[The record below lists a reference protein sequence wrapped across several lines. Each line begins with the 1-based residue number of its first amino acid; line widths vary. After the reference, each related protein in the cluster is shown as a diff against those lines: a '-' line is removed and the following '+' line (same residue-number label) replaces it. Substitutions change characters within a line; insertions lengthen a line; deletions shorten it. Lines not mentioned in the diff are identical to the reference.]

1 MKNMKLAT
9 IISASML
16 LSLGA
21 AFTSMASTGW
31 VQENGTW
38 RYYDRY
44 GDYVVDEWQK
54 SGDDWYYLDEDGYM
68 STDALIEDDGDYY
81 AVDSSGRMVK
91 NEWRYL
97 EDEDGEWYWFYF
109 KANGKAEDEGFLTVD
124 GAKYHFTDSRMDE
137 GWIQDDD
144 DTYYTNPEHDGTYG
158 SIKTGWVYVDDF
170 DDDDDVAPEEE
181 GWYYFNTNGKMEYN
195 DEKKINGYY
204 YVFDEN
210 GLMLDNWVEFTKAST
225 ATSSDASYDETIYKF
240 YRPSNG
246 DRMDGWVWLDE
257 KDADD
262 EGKDTEEGW
271 YYFKNGIPYTS
282 EYKTTEIADGYG
294 VAKINSKIYCFDEN
308 GLMVTGK
315 VDAADGTYYY
325 FDEDENDGSMKYG
338 KVKITDSDD
347 LDEGTYYFA
356 DKGSLGEKG
365 QSQTGV
371 FKGYL
376 YDNGVLVEAEDGMR
390 YEVVEVDGKQYLVN
404 ESGKVKTSGT
414 ATDDDGVKYRVDKD
428 ENGDYVITIV
438 EED

>member
-1 MKNMKLAT
+1 MNIIKNITSTNRTTYNNREIKYIVIHYVGAVS
-9 IISASML
+9 SAKANS
-16 LSLGA
+16 
-21 AFTSMASTGW
+21 
-31 VQENGTW
+31 N
-38 RYYDRY
+38 
-44 GDYVVDEWQK
+44 
-54 SGDDWYYLDEDGYM
+54 
-68 STDALIEDDGDYY
+68 
-81 AVDSSGRMVK
+81 
-91 NEWRYL
+91 
-97 EDEDGEWYWFYF
+97 YF
-109 KANGKAEDEGFLTVD
+109 KSTYRGASAHYFVD
-124 GAKYHFTDSRMDE
+124 DNEIYQVVEEKDAAWHCGA
-137 GWIQDDD
+137 
-144 DTYYTNPEHDGTYG
+144 TYYKHLSCRNSN
-158 SIKTGWVYVDDF
+158 SIGI
-170 DDDDDVAPEEE
+170 EMCC
-181 GWYYFNTNGKMEYN
+181 FNNNGKMEYN

-210 GLMLDNWVEFTKAST
+210 GLMLDNWVEFTKSST
-225 ATSSDASYDETIYKF
+225 ATPSEASKNETIWKF

-257 KDADD
+257 KSEDD

-271 YYFKNGIPYTS
+271 YYFKNGVPYTS
-282 EYKTTEIADGYG
+282 NYKTTEIADGYG

-308 GLMVTGK
+308 GLMTVGK
-315 VDAADGTYYY
+315 IDGADGTYYY
-325 FDEDENDGSMKYG
+325 FDEDQDDGSMKYG

-376 YDNGVLVEAEDGMR
+376 YDNGVLVQAEDGMR

-414 ATDDDGVKYRVDKD
+414 ATDDDGVKYQVSKD
-428 ENGDYVITIV
+428 ENGDYIITVV